1 MGLSMILRAPSGILP
16 VRNRIAT
23 PGRSRIEFAPPRALW
38 RGQMPGQLGSLKVN
52 YETAIAD
59 RHGRVE
65 KILQRG
71 SNTITNWGMD
81 QLASLSVASLVNYLV
96 LSSTNDA
103 RKRVMSGPTLTVTYT
118 SPTNIAVAS
127 DVGFFVSTDAG
138 RTLKLPNVPELKIVT
153 YTNSQNVVCRTPS
166 GDWLPG
172 FAVPGAPTNYSA
184 ATIYFT
190 DLSTLATYFTQF
202 NSYDTGGNTLTT
214 DNVNNQFIHERIFL
228 GPTVTGA
235 DWTVNQLGWSDGNA
249 SHNCFGVANLVSPD
263 AIPIGKKY
271 RVKLDVYSVYTPI
284 NLVGVA
290 VNWGATIGNYTMDIR
305 QEYIGQD
312 GGGVQ
317 GNILAPLTI
326 GAGSPNSCW
335 WNATHTFVA
344 PYWEGQSGGTLPPN
358 AGRTDTGSGV
368 VQGTYT
374 SGQYKRTK
382 NLKWPDTGAIVNATA
397 LGMFYSGASGGYS
410 PFTLKPQSGTVNKP
424 SGYWCDW
431 TFSVYWTRDLPT

>member
-1 MGLSMILRAPSGILP
+1 MGTPTSMGLPNQSQPARSRATAQPTGISSSCWPRIRQSNRARSPATAQRTGSLCSSSRRIKRSRSARSPATARRTMGRSMILRAPSGILP

-59 RHGRVE
+59 RHGRGE
-65 KILQRG
+65 KILQRR

-202 NSYDTGGNTLTT
+202 NTYDAGGNPLTT
-214 DNVNNQFIHERIFL
+214 DNVHNQF
-228 GPTVTGA
+228 
-235 DWTVNQLGWSDGNA
+235 
-249 SHNCFGVANLVSPD
+249 
-263 AIPIGKKY
+263 
-271 RVKLDVYSVYTPI
+271 
-284 NLVGVA
+284 
-290 VNWGATIGNYTMDIR
+290 
-305 QEYIGQD
+305 
-312 GGGVQ
+312 
-317 GNILAPLTI
+317 
-326 GAGSPNSCW
+326 
-335 WNATHTFVA
+335 
-344 PYWEGQSGGTLPPN
+344 
-358 AGRTDTGSGV
+358 
-368 VQGTYT
+368 
-374 SGQYKRTK
+374 
-382 NLKWPDTGAIVNATA
+382 
-397 LGMFYSGASGGYS
+397 
-410 PFTLKPQSGTVNKP
+410 
-424 SGYWCDW
+424 
-431 TFSVYWTRDLPT
+431 